1 MLLLKL
7 SHVFTYDEQAKKNK
21 KLFWVAAIAPL
32 TSVIVST
39 IFVYITRADK
49 KGVSIV
55 SIKYRRIRFSIQI
68 LQI

>member
-1 MLLLKL
+1 MPLLKL

-21 KLFWVAAIAPL
+21 KLFWVAAMAPL

-39 IFVYITRADK
+39 VFVYITRADK

-55 SIKYRRIRFSIQI
+55 SIECHRIRLSIQV
-68 LQI
+68 